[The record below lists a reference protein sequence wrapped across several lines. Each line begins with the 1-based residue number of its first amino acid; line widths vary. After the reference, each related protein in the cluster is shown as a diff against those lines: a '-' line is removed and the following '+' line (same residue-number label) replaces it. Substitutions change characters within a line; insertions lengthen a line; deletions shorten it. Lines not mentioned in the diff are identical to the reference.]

1 MQREF
6 EMVVQTSAATQ
17 SLRYLLKSGDMT
29 CITKGEITKRLEAAV
44 LLQDLSFQAVMT
56 SGEVVEDML
65 ENTYEDYDEAL
76 RDSIQTQGIVFKDY
90 TFAVTYK
97 YDEEAVFKPFF
108 SRQYGADLGF
118 SLPLVD
124 DMKYANMCVCLALIK
139 LSREYVRTSVGITHD
154 YTDVKPSIH
163 LTFKPGIFIPKL
175 LTEKP
180 YTEMTFNA
188 VYAAIYKLR
197 AAIRFFSYDHTE
209 EAYKKWITLIEEMST
224 RPYDGILDDLD
235 ELDYVPSQKE
245 ELYVYE
251 DKVNGGGTVQC
262 LNNSFYALI
271 LWAAI
276 LTKVMNEQF
285 LYETNYPDM
294 NLWDY

>member
-44 LLQDLSFQAVMT
+44 LLQELSFQAVMT

-65 ENTYEDYDEAL
+65 ENNYEDYDEAL
-76 RDSIQTQGIVFKDY
+76 RDSLKTHGITFKDY

-163 LTFKPGIFIPKL
+163 LTFKPGIFLPKL
-175 LTEKP
+175 ITEKP
-180 YTEMTFNA
+180 YTELIQCSLCSYIQAACYDTFF
-188 VYAAIYKLR
+188 I
-197 AAIRFFSYDHTE
+197 
-209 EAYKKWITLIEEMST
+209 
-224 RPYDGILDDLD
+224 
-235 ELDYVPSQKE
+235 
-245 ELYVYE
+245 
-251 DKVNGGGTVQC
+251 
-262 LNNSFYALI
+262 
-271 LWAAI
+271 
-276 LTKVMNEQF
+276 
-285 LYETNYPDM
+285 
-294 NLWDY
+294 

>member
-44 LLQDLSFQAVMT
+44 LLQELSFQAVMT

-65 ENTYEDYDEAL
+65 ENNYEDYDEAL
-76 RDSIQTQGIVFKDY
+76 RDSLKTHGITFKDY

-139 LSREYVRTSVGITHD
+139 LSRI
-154 YTDVKPSIH
+154 
-163 LTFKPGIFIPKL
+163 
-175 LTEKP
+175 
-180 YTEMTFNA
+180 
-188 VYAAIYKLR
+188 
-197 AAIRFFSYDHTE
+197 
-209 EAYKKWITLIEEMST
+209 
-224 RPYDGILDDLD
+224 
-235 ELDYVPSQKE
+235 
-245 ELYVYE
+245 
-251 DKVNGGGTVQC
+251 
-262 LNNSFYALI
+262 YALK
-271 LWAAI
+271 LMVTAPYYRCFD
-276 LTKVMNEQF
+276 NF
-285 LYETNYPDM
+285 LFINNPISSYLGSLFHIRTVHS
-294 NLWDY
+294 

>member
-17 SLRYLLKSGDMT
+17 SLRYLLKSGYMT

-44 LLQDLSFQAVMT
+44 LLQELSFQAVMT

-76 RDSIQTQGIVFKDY
+76 RDSIQTHGIVFKDY
-90 TFAVTYK
+90 TFAVTYE

-163 LTFKPGIFIPKL
+163 LTFKPGIFLPKL

-180 YTEMTFNA
+180 YTEMKFNA

-209 EAYKKWITLIEEMST
+209 EAYKKWIT
-224 RPYDGILDDLD
+224 
-235 ELDYVPSQKE
+235 
-245 ELYVYE
+245 YVYE

>member
-6 EMVVQTSAATQ
+6 EMIVQTSAATQ
-17 SLRYLLKSGDMT
+17 SIRYLLKSGDMT
-29 CITKGEITKRLEAAV
+29 CITKGEIDNRLHAVV
-44 LLQDLSFQAVMT
+44 LLQELSLEGVMT

-76 RDSIQTQGIVFKDY
+76 RDTCQKNGITFKDY

-97 YDEEAVFKPFF
+97 YDEEVFFKPFF
-108 SRQYGADLGF
+108 SRKYGPDLGF

-139 LSREYVRTSVGITHD
+139 LSREYVRTSVSIKHD

-163 LTFKPGIFIPKL
+163 LTFKPGIFLPKL
-175 LTEKP
+175 HTNKP
-180 YTEMTFNA
+180 YAEMPFSV
-188 VYAAIYKLR
+188 VYAAVYKIR
-197 AAIRFFSYDHTE
+197 AAIKFFSYDHTD
-209 EAYKKWITLIEEMST
+209 EAYTKWIEMIEEMST
-224 RPYDGILDDLD
+224 HPYDMILDDLD

-276 LTKVMNEQF
+276 LTKVINEQF

>member
-76 RDSIQTQGIVFKDY
+76 RDSIGTHGIVFKDY

-139 LSREYVRTSVGITHD
+139 LSREYVRQ
-154 YTDVKPSIH
+154 
-163 LTFKPGIFIPKL
+163 
-175 LTEKP
+175 
-180 YTEMTFNA
+180 A
-188 VYAAIYKLR
+188 
-197 AAIRFFSYDHTE
+197 
-209 EAYKKWITLIEEMST
+209 
-224 RPYDGILDDLD
+224 
-235 ELDYVPSQKE
+235 
-245 ELYVYE
+245 
-251 DKVNGGGTVQC
+251 
-262 LNNSFYALI
+262 
-271 LWAAI
+271 
-276 LTKVMNEQF
+276 
-285 LYETNYPDM
+285 
-294 NLWDY
+294 

>member
-44 LLQDLSFQAVMT
+44 LLQELSFQAVMT

-76 RDSIQTQGIVFKDY
+76 RDSLKTHGITFKDY

-139 LSREYVRTSVGITHD
+139 LSR
-154 YTDVKPSIH
+154 
-163 LTFKPGIFIPKL
+163 
-175 LTEKP
+175 
-180 YTEMTFNA
+180 
-188 VYAAIYKLR
+188 
-197 AAIRFFSYDHTE
+197 
-209 EAYKKWITLIEEMST
+209 
-224 RPYDGILDDLD
+224 
-235 ELDYVPSQKE
+235 
-245 ELYVYE
+245 
-251 DKVNGGGTVQC
+251 
-262 LNNSFYALI
+262 
-271 LWAAI
+271 
-276 LTKVMNEQF
+276 
-285 LYETNYPDM
+285 
-294 NLWDY
+294 